1 MRAWIAA
8 LAVALLAACAPAAKA
23 PNTDNILAI
32 GMALEPPGLDP
43 TAGAAAA
50 IDEVVYANV
59 FEGLTRIGPNG
70 EVKPALARAWTIK
83 DGGRTYRF
91 QLQPKVTFHD
101 GAAFTAED
109 VVFSLDRARAPV
121 SKNAQ
126 KEFFEPIEAVKA
138 LDPLT
143 VEVRLKRPVGDFLFN
158 MGVGD
163 SVIVDPASADTN
175 ATHPVGTGPF
185 RFARWQKGVAI
196 TLARNP
202 SYWGAPAALDGA
214 RFVVVPDA
222 SAAYAALLAGDVQG
236 FPDFPAPELL
246 SLIAKDKRF
255 RIAIGTTEGETIL
268 AINNQRNPFTDK
280 RVRQAI
286 ALAIDRKAL
295 IDGAMF
301 GYGVPIGSHFA
312 PHNAAA
318 IDLTGL
324 SPYDPTHARALLT
337 EAGFP
342 NGIDAS
348 LRLPP
353 VGYARRGGEIIAAQ
367 LAAIGV
373 RAKIENI
380 EWAQW
385 LEQVFTNKD
394 FDLTIV
400 SHTEANDI
408 GIYARPDY
416 YFGYRNSAF
425 DALMAEVNAELDPA
439 RRTALLQK
447 AQRVI
452 AEDYVNGY
460 LFQLAK
466 IGVWDAR
473 IEGQWVNSPIQAN
486 DLTGVRFRAVG
497 A

>member
-1 MRAWIAA
+1 VRVWLTAF
-8 LAVALLAACAPAAKA
+8 LCAVLSACAPAAQK
-23 PNTDNILAI
+23 PNTDNVLAI
-32 GMALEPPGLDP
+32 GIALEPPGLDP

-70 EVKPALARAWTIK
+70 EVKPALARDWTIAN
-83 DGGRTYRF
+83 GGRTYVF
-91 QLQPKVTFHD
+91 HLQPDVKFHD

-109 VVFSLDRARAPV
+109 VAFSLDRARGQD

-126 KEFFEPIEAVKA
+126 KEFFEPIEKVTA

-163 SVIVDPASADTN
+163 SVIVDPASAATN
-175 ATHPVGTGPF
+175 AVNPIGTGPF
-185 RFARWQKGVAI
+185 KFARWQKGVAI
-196 TLARNP
+196 NLVRNP
-202 SYWGAPAALDGA
+202 SYWGAPISLDGA
-214 RFVVVPDA
+214 RFVIVPDP
-222 SAAYAALLAGDVQG
+222 SAAFAALLAGDVQG

-246 SLIAKDKRF
+246 TLIAKDRRF

-268 AINNQRNPFTDK
+268 AINNQRAPFTDR
-280 RVRQAI
+280 RVREAI

-312 PHNAAA
+312 PHNAAYV
-318 IDLTGL
+318 DLTGL
-324 SPYDPTHARALLT
+324 SPHDPARARELLK
-337 EAGFP
+337 EAGYADGFT
-342 NGIDAS
+342 AS

-367 LAAIGV
+367 LAQVGIET
-373 RAKIENI
+373 KIENI

-385 LEQVFTNKD
+385 LEQVFANRD

-408 GIYARPDY
+408 GIYARKDY
-416 YFGYRNSAF
+416 YFGYRNPTF
-425 DALMAEVNAELDPA
+425 DSLIDKLNATIDEKE
-439 RRTALLQK
+439 RRVLLQQ
-447 AQRVI
+447 AQRII
-452 AEDYVNGY
+452 AADYVNGY

-473 IEGQWVNSPIQAN
+473 IEGQWKNSPVQAN
-486 DLTGVRFRAVG
+486 DLTAVRIA
-497 A
+497 AAAP